1 LRRSLIV
8 IVCVLLCTLAGC
20 SSGAVDM
27 TTTASLGD
35 RWKIEKATGA
45 CNAEIEKKRWGSLAA
60 MLSYE
65 QTEPDHGFAKCMA
78 PKLD

>member
-1 LRRSLIV
+1 
-8 IVCVLLCTLAGC
+8 
-20 SSGAVDM
+20 VDM

-35 RWKIEKATGA
+35 RWKMEKATEN
-45 CNAEIEKKRWGSLAA
+45 CNAEIEKRRWGTLTA
-60 MLSYE
+60 MLTYE